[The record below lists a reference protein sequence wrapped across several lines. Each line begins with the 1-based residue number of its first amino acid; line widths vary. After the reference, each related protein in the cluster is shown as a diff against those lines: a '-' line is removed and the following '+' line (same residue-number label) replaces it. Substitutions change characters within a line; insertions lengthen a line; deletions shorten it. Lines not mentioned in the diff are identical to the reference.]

1 MYSLPYSYIVKLFLS
16 QAKLYQFYAHN
27 HMIYGV
33 NKDKIFGNLLR
44 FNFAHHLNLFMVTRP
59 QRNISSARLRQV
71 RILFKLHAPMNYRK
85 RQLRLTLN
93 DIQLNLL
100 NIHVPIVKLC
110 SCCDFHCLTKQ
121 VHHFIHPL
129 LLPH

>member
-1 MYSLPYSYIVKLFLS
+1 MCSLPYSYIVKLFLS

-33 NKDKIFGNLLR
+33 NKDEIFGNLLR
-44 FNFAHHLNLFMVTRP
+44 FNFAHNLNLFMVTRP

-93 DIQLNLL
+93 DI
-100 NIHVPIVKLC
+100 
-110 SCCDFHCLTKQ
+110 
-121 VHHFIHPL
+121 
-129 LLPH
+129 